1 MKIAIYSRK
10 SVATGKR
17 ESIENQIEMCKQ
29 YISSYLSPLSSHTV
43 SIYEDEGYS
52 AKNMDRPQF
61 QQMLQDIRK
70 QSFDYL
76 ICYRLDRISR
86 SVSDFAGLVEEL
98 NQLGIAFIC
107 IKEKFDTSTP
117 MGKAMMYI
125 ASVFAQ
131 LERETIAERVRDN
144 MFMLARSG
152 RWLGGTT
159 PTGYTACHKQT
170 ISVDGHIKNTC
181 QLTANWKELA
191 IVSSIYQD
199 FFKYHSLTAVVNSTK
214 KRNYKTRTG
223 KNFSITS
230 IKEILQNPVYCIADI
245 NAYEYFADQQTDVC
259 FAPENC
265 SNTLGLLTYHKRDYS
280 HNAKRLPV
288 SQWIVAIGQ
297 HTGIISG
304 SDWVRAQQLLH
315 KNKKHSTKR
324 KAGNQYA
331 LLSGILTCGQCG
343 EIMLAKA
350 RSNHPTAFDY
360 ICRQKL
366 HKNQTCSC
374 NNLNGTL
381 ADQHVLKTL
390 LNNIQL
396 YQDYELLSDL
406 LQQKK
411 NTQSSLKGQYH
422 EQLKEIEKQQERLLS
437 YMTHETFELFS
448 TSIINQKLEQL
459 EQERLQL
466 KHTVLTPSSQ
476 LDISIQSIQTICE
489 NPSYLQN
496 KLTLQQKRE
505 LIEIMVTSVTWN
517 QPILHLTCKIPVQNK
532 L

>member
-29 YISSYLSPLSSHTV
+29 YISSYLPPLSSHTV
-43 SIYEDEGYS
+43 SVYEDEGYS

-70 QSFDYL
+70 RSFDYL

-152 RWLGGTT
+152 RWLGGTA
-159 PTGYTACHKQT
+159 PTGYTACHKKI

-199 FFKYHSLTAVVNSTK
+199 FFRHHSLTAVVKCTK
-214 KRNYKTRTG
+214 KQKHKTRTG
-223 KNFSITS
+223 KDFSITS
-230 IKEILQNPVYCIADI
+230 IKEILQNPVYCIADL
-245 NAYEYFADQQTDVC
+245 NAYAYFTEQQTDVC
-259 FAPENC
+259 FSPESC

-280 HNAKRLPV
+280 RNAKRLPT

-297 HTGIISG
+297 HPGIIAG
-304 SDWVRAQQLLH
+304 SDWVRAQQLLQ

-324 KAGNQYA
+324 KASNQYA

-343 EIMLAKA
+343 EVMLAKA

-366 HKNQTCSC
+366 HKNQTCNC

-396 YQDYELLSDL
+396 YQDYEPLSDL
-406 LQQKK
+406 LQQEK
-411 NTQSSLKGQYH
+411 NTQASLKGQHH
-422 EQLKEIEKQQERLLS
+422 ERLKEIQKQQERLLS
-437 YMTHETFELFS
+437 CITHETREAFS
-448 TSIINQKLEQL
+448 ASIINRELEQL

-466 KHTVLTPSSQ
+466 QHSILTPSSQ
-476 LDISIQSIQTICE
+476 PDIPIESIQTIWE
-489 NPSYLQN
+489 NPSYLQ
-496 KLTLQQKRE
+496 KRLTLQQKRE
-505 LIEIMVTSVTWN
+505 LIEIMVTSVTWR
-517 QPILHLTCKIPVQNK
+517 QPMLHLTYKTPVQNE
-532 L
+532 